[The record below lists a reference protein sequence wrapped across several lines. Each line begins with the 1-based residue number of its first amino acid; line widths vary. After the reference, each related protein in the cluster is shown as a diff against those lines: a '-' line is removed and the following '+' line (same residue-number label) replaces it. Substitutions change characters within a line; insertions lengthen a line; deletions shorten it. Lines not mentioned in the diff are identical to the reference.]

1 MKTHNEGVTIEE
13 QTSINGADVKG
24 RVLRHMESYQQG
36 QMLLLIT
43 RPLLEEGEEDD
54 QVTLNAITSGKQAD
68 LIESCLKMA
77 LALGGAGRLVMLAN
91 HLMDKTHGYYPPK
104 QGKAMTNIQLCVL
117 LLMGILALILDLLC
131 RSIGYS
137 LLFLLG
143 ATTLSISLSIYWR
156 EEHDKLQQQIK
167 DYTRKYGHK

>member
-36 QMLLLIT
+36 EMLLLIT

-77 LALGGAGRLVMLAN
+77 LALGGAGRIVMLAN
-91 HLMDKTHGYYPPK
+91 HLMNKAQGY
-104 QGKAMTNIQLCVL
+104 
-117 LLMGILALILDLLC
+117 
-131 RSIGYS
+131 
-137 LLFLLG
+137 
-143 ATTLSISLSIYWR
+143 
-156 EEHDKLQQQIK
+156 
-167 DYTRKYGHK
+167 

>member
-91 HLMDKTHGYYPPK
+91 HLMNKAHGY
-104 QGKAMTNIQLCVL
+104 
-117 LLMGILALILDLLC
+117 
-131 RSIGYS
+131 
-137 LLFLLG
+137 
-143 ATTLSISLSIYWR
+143 
-156 EEHDKLQQQIK
+156 
-167 DYTRKYGHK
+167 

>member
-13 QTSINGADVKG
+13 QTSINGADIKE
-24 RVLRHMESYQQG
+24 RVLEHMEGYQQG

-91 HLMDKTHGYYPPK
+91 HLMDKTHGY
-104 QGKAMTNIQLCVL
+104 
-117 LLMGILALILDLLC
+117 
-131 RSIGYS
+131 
-137 LLFLLG
+137 
-143 ATTLSISLSIYWR
+143 
-156 EEHDKLQQQIK
+156 
-167 DYTRKYGHK
+167 

>member
-77 LALGGAGRLVMLAN
+77 IALGGAGRIVMLAN
-91 HLMDKTHGYYPPK
+91 HLMNKAGY
-104 QGKAMTNIQLCVL
+104 
-117 LLMGILALILDLLC
+117 
-131 RSIGYS
+131 
-137 LLFLLG
+137 
-143 ATTLSISLSIYWR
+143 
-156 EEHDKLQQQIK
+156 
-167 DYTRKYGHK
+167 

>member
-13 QTSINGADVKG
+13 QTSINGADVKE

-43 RPLLEEGEEDD
+43 RPLLEEEDD

-77 LALGGAGRLVMLAN
+77 LALGGAGRIVMLAN
-91 HLMDKTHGYYPPK
+91 HLMNKAQGY
-104 QGKAMTNIQLCVL
+104 
-117 LLMGILALILDLLC
+117 
-131 RSIGYS
+131 
-137 LLFLLG
+137 
-143 ATTLSISLSIYWR
+143 
-156 EEHDKLQQQIK
+156 
-167 DYTRKYGHK
+167 

>member
-24 RVLRHMESYQQG
+24 RVLRHMRSYQQG

-91 HLMDKTHGYYPPK
+91 HLMNKTHGY
-104 QGKAMTNIQLCVL
+104 
-117 LLMGILALILDLLC
+117 
-131 RSIGYS
+131 
-137 LLFLLG
+137 
-143 ATTLSISLSIYWR
+143 
-156 EEHDKLQQQIK
+156 
-167 DYTRKYGHK
+167 

>member
-24 RVLRHMESYQQG
+24 CVLRHMESYQQG
-36 QMLLLIT
+36 QILLLIT

-91 HLMDKTHGYYPPK
+91 HLMN
-104 QGKAMTNIQLCVL
+104 KAHE
-117 LLMGILALILDLLC
+117 
-131 RSIGYS
+131 Y
-137 LLFLLG
+137 
-143 ATTLSISLSIYWR
+143 
-156 EEHDKLQQQIK
+156 
-167 DYTRKYGHK
+167 